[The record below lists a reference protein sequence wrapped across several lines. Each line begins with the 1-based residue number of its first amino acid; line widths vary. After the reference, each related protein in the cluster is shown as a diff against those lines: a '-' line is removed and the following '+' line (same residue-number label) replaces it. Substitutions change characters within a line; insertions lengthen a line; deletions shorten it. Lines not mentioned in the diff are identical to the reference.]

1 MTADLKPGIDTGK
14 VLNVKHI
21 LTTLAVTII
30 VLFVLQKVIKQNIVI
45 YDKSGAVTGTG
56 EIKFS
61 LGLKK
66 KAA

>member
-1 MTADLKPGIDTGK
+1 MNANLSPGIDTGK

-30 VLFVLQKVIKQNIVI
+30 ILFILQKVIKQNIVI
-45 YDKSGAVTGTG
+45 YDKAGAENGHG

-61 LGLKK
+61 LGMKK
-66 KAA
+66 KA